1 MPIITYRP
9 RRIPARRFQQML
21 DAWLE
26 QPLHGGLVLS
36 RRGWPPAFLAH
47 NAARAG
53 VDSPRFVA
61 GACPT
66 RAGAGYLFLRLAS
79 IIHPYPSSIISSYS
93 RRGEEKTASSSRDDD
108 DDDVV
113 ERRDRFHPSRCW
125 RDRKTF
131 EVEVTCEARVRL
143 PAMNKKKRRR
153 LLASRGLISMSKG
166 RGRSLAD
173 ILLLISFR
181 KRDPRP
187 DPRVS
192 SILSWRNGRCFSPG
206 REWNGSKVS
215 RGWRR
220 NR

>member
-79 IIHPYPSSIISSYS
+79 IIHPYPSSIISSCS
-93 RRGEEKTASSSRDDD
+93 RSGEEKTASSSN
-108 DDDVV
+108 DVIV
-113 ERRDRFHPSRCW
+113 STPLVVGAPEN
-125 RDRKTF
+125 
-131 EVEVTCEARVRL
+131 L
-143 PAMNKKKRRR
+143 Q
-153 LLASRGLISMSKG
+153 G
-166 RGRSLAD
+166 RGHVRG
-173 ILLLISFR
+173 
-181 KRDPRP
+181 PRP
-187 DPRVS
+187 
-192 SILSWRNGRCFSPG
+192 ITGY
-206 REWNGSKVS
+206 E
-215 RGWRR
+215 
-220 NR
+220 

>member
-79 IIHPYPSSIISSYS
+79 IIHPYPSSIISSCS
-93 RRGEEKTASSSRDDD
+93 RSGEEKTASSFRDDDD

-125 RDRKTF
+125 RTGKPSRSRSR
-131 EVEVTCEARVRL
+131 ARPASDYRL
-143 PAMNKKKRRR
+143 
-153 LLASRGLISMSKG
+153 
-166 RGRSLAD
+166 
-173 ILLLISFR
+173 
-181 KRDPRP
+181 
-187 DPRVS
+187 
-192 SILSWRNGRCFSPG
+192 
-206 REWNGSKVS
+206 
-215 RGWRR
+215 
-220 NR
+220 